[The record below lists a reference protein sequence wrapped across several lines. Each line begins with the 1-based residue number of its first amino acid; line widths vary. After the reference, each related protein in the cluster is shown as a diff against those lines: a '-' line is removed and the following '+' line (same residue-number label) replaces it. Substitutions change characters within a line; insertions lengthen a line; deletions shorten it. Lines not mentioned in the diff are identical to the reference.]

1 MSRPDPDSRY
11 GWSRM
16 LKRSS
21 AAAYLDMSEKA
32 FEREVANGRLPQP
45 VMLGGSNHWCR
56 NAMDKALDRITGAD
70 PLPDYLRDFE
80 ARYPKT

>member
-1 MSRPDPDSRY
+1 
-11 GWSRM
+11 M

-45 VMLGGSNHWCR
+45 IILGGRNHWCR
-56 NAMDKALDRITGAD
+56 NAIDKALDQLTGAD
-70 PLPDYLRDFE
+70 PVPEYRRELE
-80 ARYPKT
+80 ARYARKKK